1 VTSSDTHQAQP
12 RLDIVPLSL
21 ADANRF
27 VEKHHRHHGKLTFY
41 KFAIGVVCDR
51 NVLRG
56 VAIVGRPVAR
66 NRDDGFTAEVGR
78 LATDGCPNA
87 CSKLLAASWRIARA
101 MGYRRLGTYTL
112 AEEPGTSLDAAGWKL
127 IYTTKGGSGW
137 ARHSRPGRSTAH
149 PGPKKLYEAP
159 PPSGKP

>member
-1 VTSSDTHQAQP
+1 VSSDQPVQP

-21 ADANRF
+21 AQANEF
-27 VEKHHRHHGKLTFY
+27 VLKHHRHHGPLRFY
-41 KFAIGVVCDR
+41 KFAIGTADETGA
-51 NVLRG
+51 LRG
-56 VAIVGRPVAR
+56 VAVIGRPVAR
-66 NRDDGFTAEVGR
+66 HRDDGRTAEIGR

-87 CSKLLAASWRIARA
+87 CSKLLAAAWRAARA
-101 MGYRRLGTYTL
+101 MGYCRMGTYTL

-137 ARHSRPGRSTAH
+137 ARHTRPGRTRSN

-159 PPSGKP
+159 GGQS

>member
-1 VTSSDTHQAQP
+1 VNVEQPAQP

-21 ADANRF
+21 AEANEF
-27 VEKHHRHHGKLTFY
+27 IQKHHRHHGILRFQ
-41 KFAIGVVCDR
+41 KFSIGAVDQS

-56 VAIVGRPVAR
+56 VAVIGRPVAR
-66 NRDDGFTAEVGR
+66 HRDDGRTAEIGR

-87 CSKLLAASWRIARA
+87 CSKLLAAAWRAARA
-101 MGYRRLGTYTL
+101 MGFVRMGTYVL

-137 ARHSRPGRSTAH
+137 ARHTRPGRTTANT
-149 PGPKKLYEAP
+149 GPKKLYEAP
-159 PPSGKP
+159 GGKS